1 MELSDIVV
9 MGDSDTRDELVPLLE
24 NEFSDANVLGQ
35 SSVTLHI
42 NVKGRWG
49 RNNVDDVKEVVAD
62 AGYDATAVNTK

>member
-9 MGDSDTRDELVPLLE
+9 MGDVDTRDELVPLLE
-24 NEFSDANVLGQ
+24 NEFPDANVLGQ

-49 RNNVDDVKEVVAD
+49 RNNIDDVKEVVSD
-62 AGYDATAVNTK
+62 AGYDASAVNTK